1 MSIITIR
8 VPQKIKEKL
17 KKYNINVSETVR
29 KILDQYLEELEQ
41 KDLEEKLEQV
51 KEHIGNKI
59 NPELLTK
66 LLRDERETH

>member
-8 VPQKIKEKL
+8 VPRKIKEKL

-41 KDLEEKLEQV
+41 KNLEEKLEQV

-66 LLRDERETH
+66 LLREERETH